1 MDMLFAAFV
10 ESSDLSGT
18 KTLAHCSRAAT
29 GGRHSSDGSIGE
41 GEMRKLPH
49 QRWPGKHAA
58 SDELLKN
65 EVIEQPFPKNTT
77 VSFTDKQLRHK
88 TKDTPSNQW
97 CHSAKRQAPR

>member
-1 MDMLFAAFV
+1 MDMLFAAF

-29 GGRHSSDGSIGE
+29 RGRHSSDGSIGE

-65 EVIEQPFPKNTT
+65 EVRHPPQSGWLDELGRLKGGWRLLPGFPQRRLGFR
-77 VSFTDKQLRHK
+77 V
-88 TKDTPSNQW
+88 
-97 CHSAKRQAPR
+97 